1 MKIWWYKDKKIGHIK
16 QVSVLIDE
24 LKKDHNVSLR
34 EIDCNKSTILDCF
47 RLFLSFFQNSSANN
61 YPDMLIGAG
70 CVNEIETAA
79 VTLGEYGQAPRFQDA
94 IENSKIKIKDKINNY
109 EE

>member
-47 RLFLSFFQNSSANN
+47 RLF
-61 YPDMLIGAG
+61 
-70 CVNEIETAA
+70 
-79 VTLGEYGQAPRFQDA
+79 
-94 IENSKIKIKDKINNY
+94 
-109 EE
+109 